1 MNLVTGLRYAGI
13 VDDVVRRVAGAEGFL
28 FHKPKE
34 LAEIDR
40 LLGNPAAWT
49 SGEIGSLGA

>member
-49 SGEIGSLGA
+49 PGEIGSLGA